1 MSSRKNS
8 RGKGRKLAVSVH
20 SYKGGTGKTSVAA
33 NLSIY
38 LGQVG
43 KRVLLVD
50 MDFRA
55 PSIQALF
62 GIRDDDVRAY
72 INDYLFDKTEVK
84 DVIIHPKQL
93 DSPID
98 VILANSDPQ
107 SIDLI
112 TLKFL
117 TEQWQM
123 SALGKISKLKGVAL
137 DELKYDYVVF
147 DTSPGVAHSSVNAM
161 VSSDKLLLLTRMD
174 GPDLIGT
181 EKLIK
186 GFYRQLQPLDPHIV
200 VNFAYPSAIT
210 KEEDKDKMKRN
221 LEKRLKYPVVTII
234 PCLCDVMLTK
244 LDSLFILKNPDHI
257 YTQCIK
263 EISKTQL

>member
-1 MSSRKNS
+1 MVGSKASSASNE
-8 RGKGRKLAVSVH
+8 KLAVSVH
-20 SYKGGTGKTSVAA
+20 SYKGGTGKTSIAS

-38 LGQVG
+38 LGQLG
-43 KRVLLVD
+43 KKVLLVD

-62 GIRDDDVRAY
+62 GVADADVKAY
-72 INDYLFDKTEVK
+72 INDYLFDKSELESV
-84 DVIIHPKQL
+84 VIHPPKL
-93 DSPID
+93 DLPVD
-98 VILANSDPQ
+98 VVLADSSPQ

-112 TLKFL
+112 TLKL
-117 TEQWQM
+117 LAEQWQM
-123 SALGKISKLKGVAL
+123 NSLARVSKLKGTAL
-137 DELKYDYVVF
+137 EELKYDFVMF

-200 VNFAYPSAIT
+200 VNFAYPSAT
-210 KEEDKDKMKRN
+210 SKTEDKEKVRKT
-221 LEKRLKYPVVTII
+221 LEKRLKYPVVSII
-234 PCLCDVMLTK
+234 PCLCDVMLSK

-257 YTQCIK
+257 YTRCIK
-263 EISKTQL
+263 EISEVLL

>member
-1 MSSRKNS
+1 MSIGKNL
-8 RGKGRKLAVSVH
+8 GNGHGRLAISVH
-20 SYKGGTGKTSVAA
+20 SYKGGTGKTSVAS

-38 LGQVG
+38 LGQLG

-62 GIRDDDVRAY
+62 GIDDEKVGAY
-72 INDYLFDKTEVK
+72 VNDYLFDKCDIKQIT
-84 DVIIHPKQL
+84 IHPPNIDL
-93 DSPID
+93 PLD
-98 VILANSDPQ
+98 VILADSSPQ

-112 TLKFL
+112 TLKL
-117 TEQWQM
+117 LAEQWQM
-123 SALGKISKLKGVAL
+123 SALMKVSKLKGTAL
-137 DELKYDYVVF
+137 DELKYDYVIF

-174 GPDLIGT
+174 TPDLVGT

-186 GFYRQLQPLDPHIV
+186 GFYRQLEPLDPHIV
-200 VNFAYPSAIT
+200 VNFAYPSAIP
-210 KEEDKDKMKRN
+210 KDEDKEKIKRS

-234 PCLCDVMLTK
+234 PCLCDVMLSK
-244 LDSLFILKNPDHI
+244 LNSFFIMKNPDHI
-257 YTQCIK
+257 YTKCIK
-263 EISKTQL
+263 EISRVLL

>member
-1 MSSRKNS
+1 MSSKKNV
-8 RGKGRKLAVSVH
+8 REKGRKLAVSVH

-38 LGQVG
+38 LGQIG
-43 KRVLLVD
+43 KRILLVD

-62 GIRDDDVRAY
+62 GIGDDDVKAY
-72 INDYLFDKTEVK
+72 INDYLFGKTEVNE
-84 DVIIHPKQL
+84 VAIHPKTIDL
-93 DSPID
+93 PID
-98 VILANSDPQ
+98 VILADSDPQ

-123 SALGKISKLKGVAL
+123 SALAKVSKLKGVAL

-200 VNFAYPSAIT
+200 VNFAYPSAIS
-210 KEEDKDKMKRN
+210 KEEDKEKMKRN
-221 LEKRLKYPVVTII
+221 LEKRLKYPVATII

-244 LDSLFILKNPDHI
+244 LDSLFILKNPEHI

-263 EISKTQL
+263 EISKVLL

>member
-1 MSSRKNS
+1 MVSSKEKPPS
-8 RGKGRKLAVSVH
+8 KRKLAVSVH
-20 SYKGGTGKTSVAA
+20 SYKGGTGKTSIAS

-38 LGQVG
+38 LGQLG

-62 GIRDDDVRAY
+62 GVSDSDVKAY
-72 INDYLFDKTEVK
+72 INDYLFDKSEIDHV
-84 DVIIHPKQL
+84 VIHPSRL
-93 DSPID
+93 DLPVD
-98 VILANSDPQ
+98 VVLADSSPQ

-112 TLKFL
+112 TLKL
-117 TEQWQM
+117 LAEQWQM
-123 SALGKISKLKGVAL
+123 NSLTKVSKLKGAAL
-137 DELKYDYVVF
+137 NELGYDYVLF

-200 VNFAYPSAIT
+200 VNFAFPSAIT
-210 KEEDKDKMKRN
+210 KNEDKEKTRRN
-221 LEKRLKYPVVTII
+221 LEKRLKYPVVSII
-234 PCLCDVMLTK
+234 PCLCDVMLSK
-244 LDSLFILKNPDHI
+244 LDSLFILKNPDHV
-257 YTQCIK
+257 YTKCIK
-263 EISKTQL
+263 EISQVLL

>member
-1 MSSRKNS
+1 MSSS
-8 RGKGRKLAVSVH
+8 RAKSSVNRKLAVSVH
-20 SYKGGTGKTSVAA
+20 SYKGGTGKTSIAS

-38 LGQVG
+38 LGQLG

-62 GIRDDDVRAY
+62 GVEDGDVEAY
-72 INDYLFDKTEVK
+72 INDYLFDKSEVNQ
-84 DVIIHPKQL
+84 VVIHPPKTDL
-93 DSPID
+93 PVD
-98 VILANSDPQ
+98 VILADSTPQ

-112 TLKFL
+112 TLKL
-117 TEQWQM
+117 LAEQWQM
-123 SALGKISKLKGVAL
+123 NALMKVSKLKGTAL
-137 DELKYDYVVF
+137 NELKYDYVIF

-210 KEEDKDKMKRN
+210 KDEDKEKTKRT
-221 LEKRLKYPVVTII
+221 LEKRLKYPVVSII
-234 PCLCDVMLTK
+234 PCLCDVMLSK
-244 LDSLFILKNPDHI
+244 LDSLFILKNPDHV
-257 YTQCIK
+257 YTKCIK
-263 EISKTQL
+263 EISEVLF

>member
-1 MSSRKNS
+1 MSSKS
-8 RGKGRKLAVSVH
+8 KGPEKGRKLAVSVH
-20 SYKGGTGKTSVAA
+20 SYKGGTGKTSIAA

-38 LGQVG
+38 LGQIE

-62 GIRDDDVRAY
+62 GIDDDDVKAY
-72 INDYLFDKTEVK
+72 INDYLSDKTDVN
-84 DVIIHPKQL
+84 DVIVHPSKISL
-93 DSPID
+93 PID

-123 SALGKISKLKGVAL
+123 SALARVSKLKGVAL
-137 DELKYDYVVF
+137 DELKYDYVIF

-174 GPDLIGT
+174 GPDLTGT

-200 VNFAYPSAIT
+200 VNFAYPSAIS
-210 KEEDKDKMKRN
+210 KDEDKEKTRRN

-234 PCLCDVMLTK
+234 PCLCDVMLSK

-263 EISKTQL
+263 EISKVLL